1 MMSKVKYTRINLF
14 NTLVYPDEVASGE
27 WNFKNWC
34 NSLQSEEEYLTQRSY
49 LLLDFYSAFRKIYN
63 FYFSGILDG
72 EDIHLRKL
80 YCDFS
85 SDNTEMI
92 ITVRYK
98 KPHDMDQSFYDAVSV
113 FFDVDPGD
121 SYDEFEM
128 EPPGDEHKSLKLI
141 FRKKG

>member
-63 FYFSGILDG
+63 FQSANAIGVLKKIYSNNIL
-72 EDIHLRKL
+72 
-80 YCDFS
+80 
-85 SDNTEMI
+85 
-92 ITVRYK
+92 
-98 KPHDMDQSFYDAVSV
+98 
-113 FFDVDPGD
+113 
-121 SYDEFEM
+121 
-128 EPPGDEHKSLKLI
+128 
-141 FRKKG
+141 